1 MHGPLLLQDP
11 GTEDKMRVSLTEKEW
26 SFINEIILNI
36 HSAEDNVRMR
46 QTFFDLLR
54 HGIHKADKTFKL
66 RCAQALPLSG
76 ARSIKQIRRSSPG
89 PAGLPDRGQH
99 SRADSETGSKSG
111 QTILI
116 PSAS

>member
-36 HSAEDNVRMR
+36 HSPEDNVRMR

-54 HGIHKADKTFKL
+54 HGIHKADKTFK
-66 RCAQALPLSG
+66 PWSG
-76 ARSIKQIRRSSPG
+76 RT
-89 PAGLPDRGQH
+89 AG
-99 SRADSETGSKSG
+99 SRAAFQGR
-111 QTILI
+111 L
-116 PSAS
+116 